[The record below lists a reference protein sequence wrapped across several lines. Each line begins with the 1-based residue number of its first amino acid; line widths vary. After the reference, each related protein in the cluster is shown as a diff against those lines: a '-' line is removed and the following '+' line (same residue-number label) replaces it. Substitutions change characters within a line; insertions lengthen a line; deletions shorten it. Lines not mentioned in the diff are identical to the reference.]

1 MREVADET
9 LTKTFLRSLR
19 KKSLVSSSLFHPTHR
34 LFHGSFESVM
44 FSRSLAHENQ
54 VAPPGG
60 LRLIAGMSGNPPPR
74 ELRKDKPYSWPFKI
88 AFWVVY
94 PLCAYAWWS
103 VRLTQYWGW
112 IWEPVGLLAALVA
125 SFMPA
130 IFAGCLAH
138 VIFVREKPSPG
149 RPPSRRP

>member
-1 MREVADET
+1 MRDVADET

-34 LFHGSFESVM
+34 IFHRSSASVM

-60 LRLIAGMSGNPPPR
+60 LRLIAARMSGNPPPR

-94 PLCAYAWWS
+94 PLCVCALWS
-103 VRLTQYWGW
+103 YQQYWGPF
-112 IWEPVGLLAALVA
+112 WEPLRLLAALVA

-130 IFAGCLAH
+130 IFAASLAH

-149 RPPSRRP
+149 RPPSQRP